1 MSWNGHF
8 LEKSIGNLETFR
20 DKNPSNSWAFVSSE
34 KFLEGITDSIPK
46 HHIIFCVSGLSAG
59 RSCQQRGMCVC
70 PFFFQDT
77 FLSSTRLLPMVAPD
91 LIWNTFRTYSKTN
104 IHRLHCLINIT
115 RQLFKSWEVLKL
127 ASVTGCASKFWTFWA
142 IFLNRIQTTF
152 VSIVDHFKTTFGP
165 FLNNFLDYFWRL
177 MSRTCWATL

>member
-8 LEKSIGNLETFR
+8 LVKSIGNLESCR
-20 DKNPSNSWAFVSSE
+20 DKNPSNSWSFVSSE

-115 RQLFKSWEVLKL
+115 RQLLKVKQRFEKTGWL
-127 ASVTGCASKFWTFWA
+127 ARGFYSFSA
-142 IFLNRIQTTF
+142 
-152 VSIVDHFKTTFGP
+152 P
-165 FLNNFLDYFWRL
+165 FLTPVPWTIQHFFIWEILK
-177 MSRTCWATL
+177 

>member
-1 MSWNGHF
+1 MRQLILRRLSWFTAKELAPENKMVIF
-8 LEKSIGNLETFR
+8 LRSQSETLR

-115 RQLFKSWEVLKL
+115 RQLLKVKQRFEKTGWL
-127 ASVTGCASKFWTFWA
+127 ARGF
-142 IFLNRIQTTF
+142 
-152 VSIVDHFKTTFGP
+152 
-165 FLNNFLDYFWRL
+165 Y
-177 MSRTCWATL
+177 

>member
-115 RQLFKSWEVLKL
+115 RQLLKVKQRFEKMASTWFLLVFWSISDTCALDNSAFLYLGDFKVKLKMRLWEKKPRKNLSGPKL
-127 ASVTGCASKFWTFWA
+127 
-142 IFLNRIQTTF
+142 
-152 VSIVDHFKTTFGP
+152 VST
-165 FLNNFLDYFWRL
+165 
-177 MSRTCWATL
+177 

>member
-1 MSWNGHF
+1 MCEFKCPEMVIF

-77 FLSSTRLLPMVAPD
+77 FLSSTRLLPMVAAD

-115 RQLFKSWEVLKL
+115 RQLLKVKQRFEKTGWL
-127 ASVTGCASKFWTFWA
+127 ARGFYSFS
-142 IFLNRIQTTF
+142 
-152 VSIVDHFKTTFGP
+152 GP
-165 FLNNFLDYFWRL
+165 FLTPVPWTIQHFFIWEILK
-177 MSRTCWATL
+177 